1 MTPSSHIAL
10 RRDHYECAVLLIM
23 RSARMDL
30 KNENGELPADCML
43 LHKNPKCKMIVK
55 VWNVFLRRKLNYS
68 V

>member
-1 MTPSSHIAL
+1 
-10 RRDHYECAVLLIM
+10 
-23 RSARMDL
+23 MDL